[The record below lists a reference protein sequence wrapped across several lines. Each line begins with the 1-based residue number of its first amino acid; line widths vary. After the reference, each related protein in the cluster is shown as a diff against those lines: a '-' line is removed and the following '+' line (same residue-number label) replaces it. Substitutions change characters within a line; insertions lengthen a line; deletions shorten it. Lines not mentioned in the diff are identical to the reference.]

1 MEQKMD
7 EINVVVL
14 QTDIFPDRETLA
26 EAVEQ
31 LQQTHRVWRF
41 DAAQTGHAERDW
53 DQALLRLLDADRIIV
68 V

>member
-14 QTDIFPDRETLA
+14 QTDIFPDQETLA
-26 EAVEQ
+26 EAIEQ
-31 LQQTHRVWRF
+31 LQQTHRVWHF
-41 DAAQTGHAERDW
+41 DATQTGNAERDW

>member
-1 MEQKMD
+1 MEQKMG

-14 QTDIFPDRETLA
+14 QTDIFPDQETLA
-26 EAVEQ
+26 EAIEQ

-41 DAAQTGHAERDW
+41 NATQTGNAERDW
-53 DQALLRLLDADRIIV
+53 DEALLRLLGADRIIV